1 MEFATSN
8 YDIDFPVLSK
18 PNPHVFLQ
26 ESLCVFYFHVSRTRD
41 INMVLKIGKYFE
53 TLLEYIRDHMKKHGH
68 FEYLF
73 YLASLYKM
81 IGQTRDIV
89 NGKGER
95 DFSYMMVCV
104 FFKIFPEL
112 GHNAVK
118 LLLES
123 DYGCWSD
130 FKYFCHF
137 VLEHYPR
144 CADLIC
150 TAIDI
155 AIYNFDKDRYNWENA
170 IMKYLKCV
178 YGEPKKQFVRP
189 DGRKHMSLIA
199 KWMPREGSRFH
210 WIYERVVSKWH
221 VIHSPFLFENIR
233 DTEHYEKI
241 MRKCK
246 TDFRQMLSAM
256 NRELDTVQIKQC
268 EKRMGDIYP
277 EKVPLQCI
285 LKNINC
291 FTDKDKDK
299 CVDTNYDADGFKNFL
314 YFGEPNYKNHVHN
327 NKTTHLSV
335 GYFVKQARHLLKQ
348 VFTEKVMCQM
358 RFLERSWK
366 ENVIKA
372 FKFDGVKRKCQNML
386 PIVDIS
392 FDLDMDA
399 QNTSIGMGILIAQLS
414 PLHRIICTEHNMIT
428 LEVNASND
436 VSKGFIDIVREIE
449 SIMNNSML
457 FDLTNTMRTLG
468 GAKYL
473 IRDYTYLIILSSNAN
488 LYEFLN
494 SEENCFD
501 ICQTIFWNVGTC
513 TFDYEIINFDIT
525 HNVLYLSGTLP
536 VLLHELQQESLKCS
550 HMKNQ
555 YLTVSHILNAS
566 KYDSFGSSVYNY
578 FLKSSC
584 LEYNT
589 Y

>member
-1 MEFATSN
+1 
-8 YDIDFPVLSK
+8 
-18 PNPHVFLQ
+18 
-26 ESLCVFYFHVSRTRD
+26 
-41 INMVLKIGKYFE
+41 
-53 TLLEYIRDHMKKHGH
+53 
-68 FEYLF
+68 
-73 YLASLYKM
+73 M

-299 CVDTNYDADGFKNFL
+299 CVDTNYDADGFKNI
-314 YFGEPNYKNHVHN
+314 
-327 NKTTHLSV
+327 
-335 GYFVKQARHLLKQ
+335 Q
-348 VFTEKVMCQM
+348 
-358 RFLERSWK
+358 
-366 ENVIKA
+366 
-372 FKFDGVKRKCQNML
+372 
-386 PIVDIS
+386 S
-392 FDLDMDA
+392 FD
-399 QNTSIGMGILIAQLS
+399 
-414 PLHRIICTEHNMIT
+414 
-428 LEVNASND
+428 
-436 VSKGFIDIVREIE
+436 
-449 SIMNNSML
+449 
-457 FDLTNTMRTLG
+457 
-468 GAKYL
+468 
-473 IRDYTYLIILSSNAN
+473 SNAPIGKGIH
-488 LYEFLN
+488 EMGTARMGRDPKTSVLN
-494 SEENCFD
+494 KYN
-501 ICQTIFWNVGTC
+501 QVHAVPNVFVTDGA
-513 TFDYEIINFDIT
+513 FMAS
-525 HNVLYLSGTLP
+525 SGTQNPSLTYMAFTARA
-536 VLLHELQQESLKCS
+536 VNHAVSELKKMNL
-550 HMKNQ
+550 
-555 YLTVSHILNAS
+555 
-566 KYDSFGSSVYNY
+566 
-578 FLKSSC
+578 
-584 LEYNT
+584 
-589 Y
+589 